1 MYRNAQREQQ
11 LLNNRK
17 VKPAIGQCSAA
28 ELNPARCVFD
38 HSEPIHGKH
47 LDLTC
52 RLNCLPEQKKIQKGK
67 EKRKG
72 NKGGKGNCRVEKQRP
87 FAFALGGFLCCLPDE
102 KTSQGISAPS

>member
-47 LDLTC
+47 LDLTG
-52 RLNCLPEQKKIQKGK
+52 RLNCLPEQKKNTKGERK
-67 EKRKG
+67 EKG
-72 NKGGKGNCRVEKQRP
+72 Q
-87 FAFALGGFLCCLPDE
+87 
-102 KTSQGISAPS
+102 